1 MISVWNLK
9 YRLNVFQACEML
21 ESVDFNK
28 DGKLQL
34 EGRL

>member
-1 MISVWNLK
+1 
-9 YRLNVFQACEML
+9 ML

-34 EGRL
+34 EGMRNNWRFQNSSQIFEI

>member
-1 MISVWNLK
+1 
-9 YRLNVFQACEML
+9 ML

-34 EGRL
+34 EGMTQILHFRNSIQKFAIYNT